1 MNKEKIDFKYHHIKH
16 YKYQAQSKKTLITSI
31 LLTLFFALVEL
42 FGGIFSGSLALISDS
57 FHMFSDVIALL
68 FSIIAVF
75 YSAKKPNKNFTYG
88 FLRIEIIS
96 AFINGLALMIISVGI
111 VIEAVKRLFNPEHV
125 DFFTMFTIAVI
136 GLLVNIILMFVLM
149 KSLKKE
155 NNLNVKS
162 ALWHFLGDTLNSV
175 GVIIAAIILKLTNL
189 VIFDIIISVIISVVI
204 FTGGLK
210 IAKEAFFILMAF
222 LALGEFVS
230 VKTRAIVPS
239 ILIFLILLLAGVWG
253 GFLPKEII
261 DLGGFSEAMTE
272 VIMVVIVVNMGSSL
286 SLDSLKKEWKTV
298 LIGLGAIAGIAAVI
312 LPIGSMIYDWQTA
325 VVAAPPI
332 AGGFVAA
339 FEMSKTSLA
348 KGLPHLSTIALLLLA
363 LQEFPVYFILPGLL
377 RSETLRRLD
386 LFRKGELKAVS
397 TEAEENKKRL
407 IPAIPE
413 KYMDTSTYLFLLG
426 LVGMLAILASTLSG
440 KIFNS
445 FVIT

>member
-1 MNKEKIDFKYHHIKH
+1 MSKEKIDFKYHHIKH

-57 FHMFSDVIALL
+57 FHMFSDVVALL

-96 AFINGLALMIISVGI
+96 AFLNGLALMIISVGI

-204 FTGGLK
+204 FAGGLK
-210 IAKEAFFILMAF
+210 IAIKAKPPTITIAQNKLKRKMLAALPVF
-222 LALGEFVS
+222 LDRRGPFGGIDF
-230 VKTRAIVPS
+230 AIKLLLFLS
-239 ILIFLILLLAGVWG
+239 ILSNEYSHSYYYTIF
-253 GFLPKEII
+253 
-261 DLGGFSEAMTE
+261 
-272 VIMVVIVVNMGSSL
+272 
-286 SLDSLKKEWKTV
+286 
-298 LIGLGAIAGIAAVI
+298 
-312 LPIGSMIYDWQTA
+312 
-325 VVAAPPI
+325 
-332 AGGFVAA
+332 
-339 FEMSKTSLA
+339 
-348 KGLPHLSTIALLLLA
+348 
-363 LQEFPVYFILPGLL
+363 
-377 RSETLRRLD
+377 
-386 LFRKGELKAVS
+386 
-397 TEAEENKKRL
+397 
-407 IPAIPE
+407 
-413 KYMDTSTYLFLLG
+413 
-426 LVGMLAILASTLSG
+426 
-440 KIFNS
+440 
-445 FVIT
+445 

>member
-57 FHMFSDVIALL
+57 FHMFSDVVALL

-136 GLLVNIILMFVLM
+136 
-149 KSLKKE
+149 
-155 NNLNVKS
+155 
-162 ALWHFLGDTLNSV
+162 HFLGDTLNSV

-210 IAKEAFFILMAF
+210 IAKEAFFILMEA
-222 LALGEFVS
+222 
-230 VKTRAIVPS
+230 VPS
-239 ILIFLILLLAGVWG
+239 DLDIDEIYAKILIIDKIKDIHEFHLWYISEENISISFHILLDEYDGVNDY
-253 GFLPKEII
+253 EIVN
-261 DLGGFSEAMTE
+261 D
-272 VIMVVIVVNMGSSL
+272 VVKL
-286 SLDSLKKEWKTV
+286 LKNEYGIEHVTV
-298 LIGLGAIAGIAAVI
+298 QIENPEIN
-312 LPIGSMIYDWQTA
+312 
-325 VVAAPPI
+325 
-332 AGGFVAA
+332 
-339 FEMSKTSLA
+339 
-348 KGLPHLSTIALLLLA
+348 PHL
-363 LQEFPVYFILPGLL
+363 
-377 RSETLRRLD
+377 
-386 LFRKGELKAVS
+386 
-397 TEAEENKKRL
+397 
-407 IPAIPE
+407 
-413 KYMDTSTYLFLLG
+413 
-426 LVGMLAILASTLSG
+426 
-440 KIFNS
+440 
-445 FVIT
+445 